1 MFDLNKQRR
10 DSMKKKVE
18 AFLIA
23 VMLVMMTAGC
33 GNSSKMAVE
42 DRATVSSG
50 AELDG
55 EYNWDT
61 DEAADTGVTS
71 ENGLE
76 AQVENGRKLIR
87 AVSLSLETKE
97 FDSVLTNLS
106 TKTTELGGYI
116 ETSSVNGNSYSHHS
130 TRYASYVIRIPADK
144 LNEFVEVVSELGNV
158 TQKNESVEDVTLRY
172 IDVESH
178 KKALKTEQERLLE
191 LLSKAE
197 NMEEILTIESKLS
210 DIRYEIENYESQL
223 KTMDN
228 QIDYSTVSVYID
240 EVERVTDT
248 GEKGFFEEIKER
260 FGNSLYIVA
269 RGIRGL
275 IIGILGS
282 LPILIVCGGV
292 IAVVVIVVRKIL
304 KKRNMRKEDRTQ
316 NNDIEKI

>member
-1 MFDLNKQRR
+1 
-10 DSMKKKVE
+10 MKKKVE
-18 AFLIA
+18 AFLMA

-33 GNSSKMAVE
+33 GNSSKMAADE
-42 DRATVSSG
+42 RATVSSG

-55 EYNWDT
+55 EYSWDT
-61 DEAADTGVTS
+61 DETADTGVTS

-87 AVSLSLETKE
+87 TVSLSLETKE

-178 KKALKTEQERLLE
+178 KKALETEQERLLE

-228 QIDYSTVSVYID
+228 QIDYSTVSVYVD
-240 EVERVTDT
+240 EVERVTET

-260 FGNSLYIVA
+260 FGNSLYVVA

-304 KKRNMRKEDRTQ
+304 KKRNVRKEDRTQ
-316 NNDIEKI
+316 NNEIEKQ

>member
-1 MFDLNKQRR
+1 
-10 DSMKKKVE
+10 MKKKVE
-18 AFLIA
+18 AFLMA

-33 GNSSKMAVE
+33 GNSSKMAADE
-42 DRATVSSG
+42 RATVSSG

-55 EYNWDT
+55 EYSWDT
-61 DEAADTGVTS
+61 DETADTGVTS

-87 AVSLSLETKE
+87 TVSLSLETKE

-178 KKALKTEQERLLE
+178 KKALETEQERLLE

-275 IIGILGS
+275 VIGILGS

-304 KKRNMRKEDRTQ
+304 KKRNVRKEDRTQ
-316 NNDIEKI
+316 NNEIEKQ

>member
-1 MFDLNKQRR
+1 
-10 DSMKKKVE
+10 MKRKME
-18 AFLIA
+18 AFFIA
-23 VMLVMMTAGC
+23 VMLVMMAAGC

-55 EYNWDT
+55 EYSWDT
-61 DEAADTGVTS
+61 DETADTGVTS

-87 AVSLSLETKE
+87 TVSLSLETKE

-178 KKALKTEQERLLE
+178 KKALETEQERLLE

-228 QIDYSTVSVYID
+228 QIDYSTVSVYVD

-260 FGNSLYIVA
+260 FGNSLYVVA

-275 IIGILGS
+275 VIGILGS

-316 NNDIEKI
+316 NNDIEKQ

>member
-1 MFDLNKQRR
+1 
-10 DSMKKKVE
+10 MKRKVE

-61 DEAADTGVTS
+61 DETADTGVTS
-71 ENGLE
+71 ENGVE

-87 AVSLSLETKE
+87 TVSLSLETKE

-178 KKALKTEQERLLE
+178 KKALETEQERLLE

-228 QIDYSTVSVYID
+228 QIDYSTVSVYVD

-260 FGNSLYIVA
+260 FGNSLYVVA

-275 IIGILGS
+275 VIGILGS

-316 NNDIEKI
+316 NNDIEKQ

>member
-1 MFDLNKQRR
+1 
-10 DSMKKKVE
+10 MKRKVE

-55 EYNWDT
+55 EYSWDT
-61 DEAADTGVTS
+61 DEMADTGVTS

-87 AVSLSLETKE
+87 TVSLSLETKE

-178 KKALKTEQERLLE
+178 KKALETEQERLLE

-228 QIDYSTVSVYID
+228 QIDYSTVSVYVD

-260 FGNSLYIVA
+260 FGNSLYVVA

-275 IIGILGS
+275 VIGILGS

-292 IAVVVIVVRKIL
+292 IAVVVIAVRKIL

-316 NNDIEKI
+316 NNDIEKQ

>member
-1 MFDLNKQRR
+1 
-10 DSMKKKVE
+10 MKKKVE
-18 AFLIA
+18 AFLMA

-33 GNSSKMAVE
+33 GNSSKMAAE

-50 AELDG
+50 AEMDS

-87 AVSLSLETKE
+87 TVSLSLETKE

-178 KKALKTEQERLLE
+178 KKALETEQERLLE

-275 IIGILGS
+275 VIGILGS

-304 KKRNMRKEDRTQ
+304 KKRKVRKEDRTQ
-316 NNDIEKI
+316 NNEIEKQ

>member
-1 MFDLNKQRR
+1 
-10 DSMKKKVE
+10 MKRKVE

-33 GNSSKMAVE
+33 GNSSKMAAE

-55 EYNWDT
+55 EYSWDT
-61 DEAADTGVTS
+61 DETADTGVTS

-87 AVSLSLETKE
+87 TVSLSLETKE

-106 TKTTELGGYI
+106 TKTTELSGYI

-178 KKALKTEQERLLE
+178 KKALETEQERLLE

-228 QIDYSTVSVYID
+228 QIDYSTVSVYVD

-260 FGNSLYIVA
+260 FGNSLYVVA

-275 IIGILGS
+275 VIGILGS

-316 NNDIEKI
+316 NSDIEKQ

>member
-1 MFDLNKQRR
+1 
-10 DSMKKKVE
+10 MKKKVE
-18 AFLIA
+18 AFLMA
-23 VMLVMMTAGC
+23 VMLMMMTAGC
-33 GNSSKMAVE
+33 GNSSKMAADE
-42 DRATVSSG
+42 RATVSSG

-55 EYNWDT
+55 EYSWDT
-61 DEAADTGVTS
+61 DETADTGVTS

-87 AVSLSLETKE
+87 TVSLSLETKE
-97 FDSVLTNLS
+97 FESVLTNLS

-178 KKALKTEQERLLE
+178 KKALETEQERLLE

>member
-1 MFDLNKQRR
+1 
-10 DSMKKKVE
+10 MKRKVE
-18 AFLIA
+18 AFFIA

-42 DRATVSSG
+42 ERATVSSG
-50 AELDG
+50 AELDD
-55 EYNWDT
+55 EYSWDT
-61 DEAADTGVTS
+61 DETADTGVTS

-87 AVSLSLETKE
+87 TVSLSLETKE

-178 KKALKTEQERLLE
+178 KKALETEQERLLE

-228 QIDYSTVSVYID
+228 QIDYSTVSVYVD

-260 FGNSLYIVA
+260 FGNSLYVVA

-275 IIGILGS
+275 VIGILGS

-316 NNDIEKI
+316 NNDIEKQ

>member
-1 MFDLNKQRR
+1 
-10 DSMKKKVE
+10 MKRKVE
-18 AFLIA
+18 AFFIA
-23 VMLVMMTAGC
+23 VMLVMMAAGC

-55 EYNWDT
+55 EYSWDT
-61 DEAADTGVTS
+61 DETADTGVTS

-87 AVSLSLETKE
+87 TVSLSLETKE

-178 KKALKTEQERLLE
+178 KKALETEQERLLE

-228 QIDYSTVSVYID
+228 QIDYSTVSVYVD

-260 FGNSLYIVA
+260 FGNSLYVVA

-275 IIGILGS
+275 VIGILGS

-316 NNDIEKI
+316 NNDIEKQ

>member
-1 MFDLNKQRR
+1 
-10 DSMKKKVE
+10 MKRKVE
-18 AFLIA
+18 AFFIA

-55 EYNWDT
+55 EYSWDT
-61 DEAADTGVTS
+61 DETADTGVTS

-87 AVSLSLETKE
+87 TVSLSLETKE
-97 FDSVLTNLS
+97 FDSALTNLS

-130 TRYASYVIRIPADK
+130 TRYASYVIRIPANK

-178 KKALKTEQERLLE
+178 KKALETEQERLLE

-228 QIDYSTVSVYID
+228 QIDYSTVSVYVD

-260 FGNSLYIVA
+260 FGNSLYVVA

-275 IIGILGS
+275 VIGILGS

-316 NNDIEKI
+316 NNDIEKQ

>member
-1 MFDLNKQRR
+1 
-10 DSMKKKVE
+10 MKKKVE
-18 AFLIA
+18 AFLMA

-33 GNSSKMAVE
+33 GNSSKMAADE
-42 DRATVSSG
+42 RATVSSG

-55 EYNWDT
+55 EYSWDT
-61 DEAADTGVTS
+61 DETADTGVTS

-87 AVSLSLETKE
+87 TVSLSLETKE

-178 KKALKTEQERLLE
+178 KKALETEQERLLE

-275 IIGILGS
+275 VIGILGS

>member
-1 MFDLNKQRR
+1 
-10 DSMKKKVE
+10 MKRKVE
-18 AFLIA
+18 AFFIA

-33 GNSSKMAVE
+33 GNSSKMAVK

-55 EYNWDT
+55 EYSWDT
-61 DEAADTGVTS
+61 DETADTGVTS

-87 AVSLSLETKE
+87 TVSLSLETKE

-178 KKALKTEQERLLE
+178 KKALETEQERLLE

-228 QIDYSTVSVYID
+228 QIDYSTVSVYVD

-260 FGNSLYIVA
+260 FGNSLYVVA

-275 IIGILGS
+275 VIGILGS

-292 IAVVVIVVRKIL
+292 IAVAVIVVRKIL

-316 NNDIEKI
+316 NNDIEKQ

>member
-1 MFDLNKQRR
+1 
-10 DSMKKKVE
+10 MKRKVE

-33 GNSSKMAVE
+33 GNSSKMAAE

-55 EYNWDT
+55 EYSWDT
-61 DEAADTGVTS
+61 DETADTSVTS

-87 AVSLSLETKE
+87 TVSLSLETKE

-130 TRYASYVIRIPADK
+130 TRYASYVIRIPANK

-178 KKALKTEQERLLE
+178 KKALETEQERLLE

-228 QIDYSTVSVYID
+228 QIDYSTVSVYVD

-260 FGNSLYIVA
+260 FGNSLYVVA

-275 IIGILGS
+275 VIGILGS
-282 LPILIVCGGV
+282 FPILIVCGGV
-292 IAVVVIVVRKIL
+292 IAVVVIAVRKIL

-316 NNDIEKI
+316 NNDIEKQ

>member
-1 MFDLNKQRR
+1 
-10 DSMKKKVE
+10 MKRKVE
-18 AFLIA
+18 AFFIA

-33 GNSSKMAVE
+33 GNSSKMAVK

-55 EYNWDT
+55 EYSWDT
-61 DEAADTGVTS
+61 DETADTGVTS

-87 AVSLSLETKE
+87 TVSLSLETKE

-178 KKALKTEQERLLE
+178 KKALETEQERLLE

-228 QIDYSTVSVYID
+228 QIDYSTVSVYVD

-260 FGNSLYIVA
+260 FGNSLYVVA

-275 IIGILGS
+275 VIGILGS

-316 NNDIEKI
+316 NNDIEKQ

>member
-1 MFDLNKQRR
+1 
-10 DSMKKKVE
+10 MKRKVE

-61 DEAADTGVTS
+61 DETADTGATS

-87 AVSLSLETKE
+87 TVSLSLETKE

-178 KKALKTEQERLLE
+178 KKALETEQERLLE

-228 QIDYSTVSVYID
+228 QIDYSTVSVYVD

-260 FGNSLYIVA
+260 FGNSLYVVA

-275 IIGILGS
+275 VIGILGS

-316 NNDIEKI
+316 NNDIEKQ

>member
-1 MFDLNKQRR
+1 
-10 DSMKKKVE
+10 MKKKVE
-18 AFLIA
+18 AFLMA
-23 VMLVMMTAGC
+23 VMLMMMTAGC
-33 GNSSKMAVE
+33 GNSSKMAADE
-42 DRATVSSG
+42 RATVSSG

-55 EYNWDT
+55 EYSWDT
-61 DEAADTGVTS
+61 DETADTGVTS

-87 AVSLSLETKE
+87 TVSLSLETKE

-178 KKALKTEQERLLE
+178 KKALETEQERLLE

-197 NMEEILTIESKLS
+197 DMEEILTIESKLS

-275 IIGILGS
+275 VIGILGS

>member
-18 AFLIA
+18 AFLMA
-23 VMLVMMTAGC
+23 VMLMMMTAGC
-33 GNSSKMAVE
+33 GNSSKMAADE
-42 DRATVSSG
+42 RATVSSG

-55 EYNWDT
+55 EYSWDT
-61 DEAADTGVTS
+61 DETADTGVTS

-87 AVSLSLETKE
+87 TVSLSLETKE

-178 KKALKTEQERLLE
+178 KKALETEQERLLE

-275 IIGILGS
+275 VIGILGS

>member
-1 MFDLNKQRR
+1 
-10 DSMKKKVE
+10 MKRKVE

-33 GNSSKMAVE
+33 GNSSKMAAE

-55 EYNWDT
+55 EYSWDT
-61 DEAADTGVTS
+61 DETADTSVTS

-87 AVSLSLETKE
+87 TVSLSLETKE

-178 KKALKTEQERLLE
+178 KKALETEQERLLE

-228 QIDYSTVSVYID
+228 QIDYSTVSVYVD

-260 FGNSLYIVA
+260 FGNSLYVVA

-275 IIGILGS
+275 VIGILGS

-316 NNDIEKI
+316 NNDIEKQ

>member
-1 MFDLNKQRR
+1 
-10 DSMKKKVE
+10 MKRKVE

-23 VMLVMMTAGC
+23 VMLVMMTVGC

-55 EYNWDT
+55 EYSWDT
-61 DEAADTGVTS
+61 DETADTGVTS

-87 AVSLSLETKE
+87 TVSLSLETKE

-178 KKALKTEQERLLE
+178 KKALETERERLLE

-228 QIDYSTVSVYID
+228 QIDYSTVSVYVD

-260 FGNSLYIVA
+260 FGNSLYVVA

-275 IIGILGS
+275 VIGILGS

-292 IAVVVIVVRKIL
+292 IAVAVIVVRKIL

-316 NNDIEKI
+316 NSDIEKQ

>member
-1 MFDLNKQRR
+1 
-10 DSMKKKVE
+10 MKRKVE

-42 DRATVSSG
+42 ERATVSSG

-55 EYNWDT
+55 EYSWDT
-61 DEAADTGVTS
+61 DETADTGVTS

-87 AVSLSLETKE
+87 TVSLSLETKE

-130 TRYASYVIRIPADK
+130 TRYASYVIRIPANK

-178 KKALKTEQERLLE
+178 KKALETEQERLLE

-228 QIDYSTVSVYID
+228 QIDYSTVSVYVD

-260 FGNSLYIVA
+260 FGNSLYVVA

-275 IIGILGS
+275 VIGILGS

-316 NNDIEKI
+316 NNDIEKQ

>member
-1 MFDLNKQRR
+1 
-10 DSMKKKVE
+10 MKRKVE

-23 VMLVMMTAGC
+23 VMLVMMTVGC

-61 DEAADTGVTS
+61 DETTDTGVTS

-87 AVSLSLETKE
+87 TVSLSLETKE

-178 KKALKTEQERLLE
+178 KKALETEQERLLE

-228 QIDYSTVSVYID
+228 QIDYSTVSVYVD

-260 FGNSLYIVA
+260 FGNSLYVVA

-275 IIGILGS
+275 VIGILGS

-292 IAVVVIVVRKIL
+292 IAVAVIVVRKIL

-316 NNDIEKI
+316 NSDIEKQ

>member
-1 MFDLNKQRR
+1 
-10 DSMKKKVE
+10 MKRKVE

-33 GNSSKMAVE
+33 GNSSKMATE

-55 EYNWDT
+55 EYSWDT
-61 DEAADTGVTS
+61 DETADTSVTS

-87 AVSLSLETKE
+87 TVSLSLETKE

-178 KKALKTEQERLLE
+178 KKALETEQERLLE

-228 QIDYSTVSVYID
+228 QIDYSTVSVYVD

-260 FGNSLYIVA
+260 FGNSLYVVA

-275 IIGILGS
+275 VIGILGS

-316 NNDIEKI
+316 NNDIEKQ

>member
-1 MFDLNKQRR
+1 
-10 DSMKKKVE
+10 MKRKVE

-42 DRATVSSG
+42 ERATVSSG

-55 EYNWDT
+55 EYSWDT
-61 DEAADTGVTS
+61 DETADTSVTS

-87 AVSLSLETKE
+87 TVSLSLETKE

-178 KKALKTEQERLLE
+178 KKALETEQERLLE

-228 QIDYSTVSVYID
+228 QIDYSTVSVYVD

-260 FGNSLYIVA
+260 FGNSLYVVA

-275 IIGILGS
+275 VIGILGS

-316 NNDIEKI
+316 NNDIEKQ

>member
-1 MFDLNKQRR
+1 
-10 DSMKKKVE
+10 MKRKVE

-55 EYNWDT
+55 EYSWDT
-61 DEAADTGVTS
+61 DETADTGVTS

-87 AVSLSLETKE
+87 TVSLSLETKE

-144 LNEFVEVVSELGNV
+144 LNEFVQVVSELGNV

-178 KKALKTEQERLLE
+178 KKALETEQERLLE

-228 QIDYSTVSVYID
+228 QIDYSTVSVYVD

-260 FGNSLYIVA
+260 FGNSLYVVA

-275 IIGILGS
+275 VIGILGS

-316 NNDIEKI
+316 NNDIEKQ

>member
-1 MFDLNKQRR
+1 
-10 DSMKKKVE
+10 MKKKVE
-18 AFLIA
+18 AFLMA
-23 VMLVMMTAGC
+23 VMLLMMTAGC
-33 GNSSKMAVE
+33 GNSSKMAADE
-42 DRATVSSG
+42 RATVSSG

-55 EYNWDT
+55 EYSWDT
-61 DEAADTGVTS
+61 DETADTGVTS

-87 AVSLSLETKE
+87 TVSLSLETKE

-178 KKALKTEQERLLE
+178 KKALETEQERLLE

-275 IIGILGS
+275 VIGILGS

>member
-1 MFDLNKQRR
+1 
-10 DSMKKKVE
+10 MKRKVE
-18 AFLIA
+18 AFLMA

-33 GNSSKMAVE
+33 GNSSKMAADE
-42 DRATVSSG
+42 RATVSSG

-55 EYNWDT
+55 EYSWDT
-61 DEAADTGVTS
+61 DETADTGVTS

-87 AVSLSLETKE
+87 TVSLSLETKE

-228 QIDYSTVSVYID
+228 QIDYSTVSVYVD

-260 FGNSLYIVA
+260 FGNSLYVVA

-275 IIGILGS
+275 VIGILGS

>member
-1 MFDLNKQRR
+1 
-10 DSMKKKVE
+10 MKKKVE

-33 GNSSKMAVE
+33 GNSSKMAADE
-42 DRATVSSG
+42 RATVSSG

-191 LLSKAE
+191 LLFKAE

-304 KKRNMRKEDRTQ
+304 KKRNMRKEDKTQ

>member
-1 MFDLNKQRR
+1 
-10 DSMKKKVE
+10 MKRKVE
-18 AFLIA
+18 AFFIA
-23 VMLVMMTAGC
+23 VMLVMMAAGC
-33 GNSSKMAVE
+33 GNSSKMAAE

-61 DEAADTGVTS
+61 DETADTGVTS

-87 AVSLSLETKE
+87 TVSLSLETKE

-178 KKALKTEQERLLE
+178 KKALETEQERLLE

-228 QIDYSTVSVYID
+228 QIDYSTVSVYVD
-240 EVERVTDT
+240 EVEHVTDT

-260 FGNSLYIVA
+260 FGNSLYVVA

-275 IIGILGS
+275 VIGILGS

-292 IAVVVIVVRKIL
+292 IAVVVIAVRKIL

-316 NNDIEKI
+316 NNDIEKQ

>member
-1 MFDLNKQRR
+1 
-10 DSMKKKVE
+10 MKRKVE

-55 EYNWDT
+55 EYSWDT
-61 DEAADTGVTS
+61 DETADTGVTS

-87 AVSLSLETKE
+87 TVSLSLETKE

-178 KKALKTEQERLLE
+178 KKALETEQERLLE

-228 QIDYSTVSVYID
+228 QIDYSTVSVYVD

-260 FGNSLYIVA
+260 FGNSLYVVA
-269 RGIRGL
+269 RGIRGFV
-275 IIGILGS
+275 IGILGS

-316 NNDIEKI
+316 NNDIEKQ

>member
-1 MFDLNKQRR
+1 
-10 DSMKKKVE
+10 MKKKVE
-18 AFLIA
+18 AFLMA

-50 AELDG
+50 AELEG
-55 EYNWDT
+55 EYSWDT
-61 DEAADTGVTS
+61 DETADTGVTS
-71 ENGLE
+71 ENGLD

-87 AVSLSLETKE
+87 TVSLSLETKD

-178 KKALKTEQERLLE
+178 KKALETEQERLLE

>member
-1 MFDLNKQRR
+1 
-10 DSMKKKVE
+10 MKRKVE

-55 EYNWDT
+55 EYSWDT
-61 DEAADTGVTS
+61 DETADTSVTS

-87 AVSLSLETKE
+87 TVSLSLETKE

-130 TRYASYVIRIPADK
+130 TRYASYVIRIPANK

-178 KKALKTEQERLLE
+178 KKALETEQERLLE

-197 NMEEILTIESKLS
+197 NMEEILTIESKLA

-228 QIDYSTVSVYID
+228 QIDYSTVSVYVD

-260 FGNSLYIVA
+260 FGNSLYVVA

-275 IIGILGS
+275 VIGILGS

-316 NNDIEKI
+316 NNDIEKQ

>member
-1 MFDLNKQRR
+1 
-10 DSMKKKVE
+10 MKRKVE

-55 EYNWDT
+55 EYSWDT
-61 DEAADTGVTS
+61 DETADTGVTS

-87 AVSLSLETKE
+87 TVSLSLETKE

-116 ETSSVNGNSYSHHS
+116 ETSTVNGNSYSHHS

-178 KKALKTEQERLLE
+178 KKALETEQERLLE

-228 QIDYSTVSVYID
+228 QIDYSTVSVYVD

-260 FGNSLYIVA
+260 FGNSLYVVA

-275 IIGILGS
+275 VIGILGS

-316 NNDIEKI
+316 NNDIEKQ

>member
-1 MFDLNKQRR
+1 
-10 DSMKKKVE
+10 MKKKVE
-18 AFLIA
+18 AFLMA
-23 VMLVMMTAGC
+23 VMLMMMTAGC
-33 GNSSKMAVE
+33 GNSSKMAADE
-42 DRATVSSG
+42 RATVSSG

-55 EYNWDT
+55 EYSWDM
-61 DEAADTGVTS
+61 DETADTGVTS

-87 AVSLSLETKE
+87 TVSLSLETKE

-178 KKALKTEQERLLE
+178 KKALETEQERLLE

-275 IIGILGS
+275 VIGILGS

>member
-1 MFDLNKQRR
+1 
-10 DSMKKKVE
+10 MKKKVE

-23 VMLVMMTAGC
+23 VMLMMMTAGC
-33 GNSSKMAVE
+33 GNSSKMAADE
-42 DRATVSSG
+42 RATVSSG

-55 EYNWDT
+55 EYSWDT
-61 DEAADTGVTS
+61 DETADTGVTS

-87 AVSLSLETKE
+87 TVSLSLETKE

-144 LNEFVEVVSELGNV
+144 LNEFVEVVSELGNA

-178 KKALKTEQERLLE
+178 KKALETEQERLLE

-275 IIGILGS
+275 VIGILGS

>member
-1 MFDLNKQRR
+1 M
-10 DSMKKKVE
+10 
-18 AFLIA
+18 A

-33 GNSSKMAVE
+33 GNSSKMAADE
-42 DRATVSSG
+42 RATVSSG

-87 AVSLSLETKE
+87 MVSLSLETKE

-172 IDVESH
+172 IEVESH
-178 KKALKTEQERLLE
+178 NKALKTEQERLLE

-228 QIDYSTVSVYID
+228 QIDYSTVSVYVD
-240 EVERVTDT
+240 EVERVTET

-260 FGNSLYIVA
+260 FGNSLYVVV

-304 KKRNMRKEDRTQ
+304 KKRNVRKEDRTQ

>member
-1 MFDLNKQRR
+1 
-10 DSMKKKVE
+10 MKRKVE

-50 AELDG
+50 VELDG
-55 EYNWDT
+55 EYSWDT
-61 DEAADTGVTS
+61 DETADTGVTS

-87 AVSLSLETKE
+87 TVSLSLETKE

-178 KKALKTEQERLLE
+178 KKALETEQERLLE

-228 QIDYSTVSVYID
+228 QIDYSTVSVYVD
-240 EVERVTDT
+240 EVERVMDT

-260 FGNSLYIVA
+260 FGNSLYVVA

-275 IIGILGS
+275 VIGILGS

-316 NNDIEKI
+316 NNDIEKQ

>member
-1 MFDLNKQRR
+1 
-10 DSMKKKVE
+10 MKRKVE

-33 GNSSKMAVE
+33 GNSSKMAVK

-55 EYNWDT
+55 EYSWDT
-61 DEAADTGVTS
+61 DETADTGVTS

-87 AVSLSLETKE
+87 TVSLSLETKE

-130 TRYASYVIRIPADK
+130 TRYASYVIRIPVNK

-178 KKALKTEQERLLE
+178 KKALETEQERLLE

-228 QIDYSTVSVYID
+228 QIDYSTVSVYVD

-260 FGNSLYIVA
+260 FGNSLYVVA

-275 IIGILGS
+275 VIGILGS

-316 NNDIEKI
+316 NNDIEKQ

>member
-1 MFDLNKQRR
+1 
-10 DSMKKKVE
+10 MKRKVE
-18 AFLIA
+18 AFFIA

-55 EYNWDT
+55 EYSWDT
-61 DEAADTGVTS
+61 DETADTGVTS

-87 AVSLSLETKE
+87 TVSLSLETKE

-130 TRYASYVIRIPADK
+130 TRYASYVIRIPANK

-178 KKALKTEQERLLE
+178 KKALETEQERLLE

-228 QIDYSTVSVYID
+228 QIDYSTVSVYVD

-260 FGNSLYIVA
+260 FGNSLYVVA

-275 IIGILGS
+275 VIGILGS

-316 NNDIEKI
+316 NNDIEKQ

>member
-1 MFDLNKQRR
+1 
-10 DSMKKKVE
+10 MKRKVK

-33 GNSSKMAVE
+33 GNSSKMAAE

-55 EYNWDT
+55 EYSWDT
-61 DEAADTGVTS
+61 DETADTGVTS

-87 AVSLSLETKE
+87 TVSLSLETKE

-178 KKALKTEQERLLE
+178 KKALETEQERLLE

-228 QIDYSTVSVYID
+228 QIDYSTVSVYVD

-260 FGNSLYIVA
+260 FGNSLYVVA

-275 IIGILGS
+275 VIGILGS

-316 NNDIEKI
+316 NSDIEKQ